1 MRIKI
6 QTLIS
11 QLLVF
16 YILII
21 TDTLI
26 FATHINKQLE
36 KFSEWSIVVIT
47 FLLIFRYVLDKKK
60 SIRELLPFGIVIV
73 SLIVSMIYNNDFT
86 GGYILKIL
94 IVVFGFIYT
103 SYYSYEYFVDVYLR
117 IMKWIMI
124 SSLALYILRLASVDL
139 SFLPILYNTKGM
151 AFYSIYIANI
161 HVNISGLL
169 RNIGPFW
176 EPGVYSAYL
185 CIAYY
190 FSLYSNRKINK
201 WDIILTIISIVL
213 TFSTAGII
221 VLLVISISYLF
232 SREKFSNKKVKWLI
246 VFSVIIIAIVILEN
260 GLIYD
265 KLFYKFVRGTDT
277 ATFSSRWNSIWGN
290 LIMIYNHPLLGGGPN
305 KIASEMLLYL
315 STVEQTG
322 KFHNLNT
329 VLANFSIYGFAM
341 GSYYLMA
348 IAKFVKST
356 ANTKISQAIAFVAL
370 ILLLSS
376 EGYTYSLFFNVI
388 FFLQIRLLR
397 PKDKLNSCRLKN

>member
-1 MRIKI
+1 MKIKKQSFVGQI
-6 QTLIS
+6 
-11 QLLVF
+11 LVF
-16 YILII
+16 YIVII

-26 FATHINKQLE
+26 FATYTNKQLE
-36 KFSEWSIVVIT
+36 KISQWSIIVIT
-47 FLLIFRYVLDKKK
+47 FLFIFKYVLDKKRSNK
-60 SIRELLPFGIVIV
+60 GLISVGIVII
-73 SLIVSMIYNNDFT
+73 SLIVSMLYNNDFT
-86 GGYILKIL
+86 GGYVLKTL

-103 SYYSYEYFVDVYLR
+103 RYYSYEYFVDVYLR

-124 SSLALYILRLASVDL
+124 SSLALYILRLASFDL

-176 EPGVYSAYL
+176 EPGVYSTYL

-201 WDIILTIISIVL
+201 WDIILIIISIVL
-213 TFSTAGII
+213 TFSTTGVI
-221 VLLVISISYLF
+221 VLLVISISYLY
-232 SREKFSNKKVKWLI
+232 SREKFSDKKVKWLI
-246 VFSVIIIAIVILEN
+246 VFSVIIITAVILEN

-265 KLFYKFVRGTDT
+265 KLFYKFVRGIDT

-305 KIASEMLLYL
+305 KIALEMLSYL

-356 ANTKISQAIAFVAL
+356 ANTKISQAIAFVAV

-388 FFLQIRLLR
+388 FFLQIRQLR
-397 PKDKLNSCRLKN
+397 SKDKVNSSKLKS